1 MFKKFKINEIRLIIY
16 IFFYFL
22 FRRVIYYGDLLYEIV
37 LNLSFGILNWNVG
50 LIIESLYIKKKCK
63 ESDFKLYIL
72 KLI

>member
-50 LIIESLYIKKKCK
+50 LIIESLY
-63 ESDFKLYIL
+63 
-72 KLI
+72 